1 MPKISTARKDARRDE
16 ILAAAVRCF
25 SRQGFQ
31 KTTIH
36 DICAE
41 ASLSVGAIYSYFAS
55 KDAIIAAL
63 ADAGRRATARLVDDD
78 SAAAPIDRLRALL
91 GEFQR
96 AQDPTVYQLD
106 VRTWGEAIGDER
118 LREMTLGAQEGLV
131 GCLAGRTESLAT
143 AAGLE
148 PRALAELVA
157 AVIVGCE
164 VRKAISPE
172 ADVGPLLGAFLA
184 LLEPDLR
191 AQR

>member
-118 LREMTLGAQEGLV
+118 LREMTLGAQDGS
-131 GCLAGRTESLAT
+131 GRPPSRAHRIAGDRAGARTADAGR
-143 AAGLE
+143 AGRHRHRRL
-148 PRALAELVA
+148 
-157 AVIVGCE
+157 
-164 VRKAISPE
+164 
-172 ADVGPLLGAFLA
+172 
-184 LLEPDLR
+184 
-191 AQR
+191 